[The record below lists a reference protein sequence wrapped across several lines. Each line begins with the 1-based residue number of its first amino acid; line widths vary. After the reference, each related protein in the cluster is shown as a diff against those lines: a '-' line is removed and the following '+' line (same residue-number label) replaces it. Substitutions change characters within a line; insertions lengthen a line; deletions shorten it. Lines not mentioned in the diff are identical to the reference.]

1 MQQGHSSNK
10 GIIRFRPNR
19 KIRIEDGSNTGST
32 PACRRGRSSIASA
45 SGFTLAELLIATS
58 ILSFALTQILILFM
72 NCMASNEASRNLST
86 AVTHAEYVL
95 EDVRNTDFSNVA
107 ASIANGSFNYADA
120 AAVTAA
126 GLQALKSET
135 ITAQSSGTNPLNVT
149 VTVSWQ
155 DHGGRSRTR
164 SLQTIIGG

>member
-1 MQQGHSSNK
+1 MIGATPVSDEEIVK
-10 GIIRFRPNR
+10 TDGPGAIRNR
-19 KIRIEDGSNTGST
+19 KSRSEDGQNTGAT
-32 PACRRGRSSIASA
+32 GYVASA
-45 SGFTLAELLIATS
+45 SGFTLAELLIATL

-72 NCMASNEASRNLST
+72 NCMNSNEASRNLST

-95 EDVRNTDFSNVA
+95 EDIRNTNFS
-107 ASIANGSFNYADA
+107 SIATNISNGTFNYANA

-135 ITAQSSGTNPLNVT
+135 ITAQYSGSNPLNVT

-155 DHGGRSRTR
+155 DHGGRTRTK
-164 SLQTIIGG
+164 SLQTLVGG